1 MHTKRDQKMERKGTK
16 KVNSWNRS
24 WLTSALIRRATDD
37 LSLSIRLIW
46 LFVWMRSLAW
56 WFFSSSLFGML
67 LAPFAV
73 GRSTKSKKCK
83 CYKVHGIIDYL
94 QSTKKRNVHITKP
107 KQSNFDCCL
116 SHFILN
122 LHSWPLYLLLP
133 LIQLPDISPL
143 VSFRFDSFAF
153 FCYCH
158 SMGWLCDAAVDLYII
173 SCDGI
178 ALCVQCTSKARE
190 RTLQ

>member
-1 MHTKRDQKMERKGTK
+1 M
-16 KVNSWNRS
+16 
-24 WLTSALIRRATDD
+24 TSALIQRATDD